1 MGEKKEV
8 PGWSKFV
15 QGQMNTEDEE
25 ETKWLLMTIQAVF
38 AYMTSYLNDSWV
50 LLMFLCVEE

>member
-1 MGEKKEV
+1 
-8 PGWSKFV
+8 
-15 QGQMNTEDEE
+15 MNTEDEE